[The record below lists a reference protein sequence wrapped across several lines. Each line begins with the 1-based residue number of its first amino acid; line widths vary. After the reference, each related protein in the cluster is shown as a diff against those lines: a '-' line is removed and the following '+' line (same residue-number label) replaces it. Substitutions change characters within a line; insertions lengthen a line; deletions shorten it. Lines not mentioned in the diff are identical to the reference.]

1 MGSFFMPKIPVSCF
15 YRVARIVDE
24 NGGIEG
30 GITMIYRPL
39 YVDTPFA
46 KKISFLAKL
55 NQSKIWDC
63 CKFYSFATAPFRC
76 NRK

>member
-46 KKISFLAKL
+46 KNIIL
-55 NQSKIWDC
+55 SK
-63 CKFYSFATAPFRC
+63 T
-76 NRK
+76 

>member
-46 KKISFLAKL
+46 KNFTGVHRCGKSTIHKMSVTWSFTTEDTL
-55 NQSKIWDC
+55 
-63 CKFYSFATAPFRC
+63 
-76 NRK
+76 